1 MASEPGSP
9 GFEEIKR
16 AVADTTMAN
25 LRTPRVEA
33 TAIAFEALSHS
44 ISLIMHNAGSAQ
56 YGAQQLELAAV
67 SKTCA
72 EILKAV

>member
-1 MASEPGSP
+1 MASESITP
-9 GFEEIKR
+9 GFEEMQN

-25 LRTPRVEA
+25 LRTPRVESMG
-33 TAIAFEALSHS
+33 IAFEALAHS

-56 YGAQQLELAAV
+56 YGGQQLELAAV